1 MASPKK
7 IKLNSPDVN
16 SLNLRDVVSRV
27 QQLGDSKEV
36 GLAAVHE
43 MINLLDIDISELKNV
58 GQDNTSESS
67 SGAPWGAIAQ
77 KFDLDPNRGIAQL
90 EKFEVPSAILPPLFH
105 REAMT
110 ATLKW
115 LDVYKGRDAQANEAA
130 RVRLMG
136 VVRISSNR

>member
-7 IKLNSPDVN
+7 IKLNSPDVS

-43 MINLLDIDISELKNV
+43 MINLLDIDISELNNI
-58 GQDNTSESS
+58 GQDNPSF
-67 SGAPWGAIAQ
+67 SGATWKAIAP